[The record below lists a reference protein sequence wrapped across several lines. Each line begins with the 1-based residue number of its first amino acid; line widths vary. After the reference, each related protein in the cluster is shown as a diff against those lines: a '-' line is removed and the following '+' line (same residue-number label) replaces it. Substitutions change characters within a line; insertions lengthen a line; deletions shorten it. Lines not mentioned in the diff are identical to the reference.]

1 MNKPTIAVLGATGFV
16 GGQVLTALSRSGYR
30 LRAGYRD
37 TSIRWHVEEIK
48 CEWLQTELER
58 SASVRRLV
66 RGAQAVID
74 CAGYIPKRSEGIG
87 EARRR
92 GVARLRTVLDACQR
106 EEVRRVVYLS
116 SAATTLQV
124 DVKDSP
130 RSASIADETSLYIP
144 GSVDDSYVETKAA
157 MEAELYRYIA
167 SGLEIVVALPTGV
180 FGPGD
185 IKGRAARFIDAVNR
199 GEIGSPEGL
208 RVNISD
214 GRDLAQG
221 IITALQRG
229 RSGRRY
235 LLGGN
240 TIGYATFV
248 ESIARLIE
256 VEMPRPTMRAAAI
269 RRARQLGEC
278 VGGPFGCAPL
288 STFQLSGAL
297 ELRAQE
303 VSSAR
308 ATAELGYHCRA
319 LDETITDTIRW
330 CCRVG
335 YLSWRPRGAME
346 LGFWRPQREALDR

>member
-37 TSIRWHVEEIK
+37 RSIRWHVEEIK
-48 CEWLQTELER
+48 CEWLPMELER
-58 SASVRRLV
+58 PASVRRLV
-66 RGAQAVID
+66 RGAQAVIH
-74 CAGYIPKRSEGIG
+74 CAGYIPKRSQGIG

-116 SAATTLQV
+116 SAATTLQTGEM
-124 DVKDSP
+124 KNSP
-130 RSASIADETSLYIP
+130 GAPIVDETSLYIP
-144 GSVDDSYVETKAA
+144 GSVEDSYVEAKAA

-167 SGLEIVVALPTGV
+167 SGLEIVVALPTAA

-185 IKGRAARFIDAVNR
+185 VKGHTSRFIDAINSR
-199 GEIGSPEGL
+199 GLASPKGL
-208 RVNISD
+208 KVNICD
-214 GRDLAQG
+214 VRDLAQG
-221 IITALQRG
+221 VISALQRG

-235 LLGGN
+235 LFGGN
-240 TIGYATFV
+240 TIGYAEFV
-248 ESIARLIE
+248 ESIARLSEI
-256 VEMPRPTMRAAAI
+256 EMPRPTMTAAAI
-269 RRARQLGEC
+269 RSARQLGER
-278 VGGPFGCAPL
+278 VGEPFDCAPL
-288 STFQLSGAL
+288 STFQLPSEL

-319 LDETITDTIRW
+319 LDQTIIDTIRW

-335 YLSWRPRGAME
+335 YLSWRPRRSME
-346 LGFWRPQREALDR
+346 FGFWRPQREALDR